1 MTQVIFIIGAVV
13 IGAIIAVTY
22 KRHFSIDRD
31 IAAHADRLH
40 HDIAE

>member
-1 MTQVIFIIGAVV
+1 MAQVIFILGVVV

-22 KRHFSIDRD
+22 KRHLSVDRD
-31 IAAHADRLH
+31 IATHADRLH